1 MSNVQISLTWLV
13 TTTDRRNVTNILYS
27 WDSLTI
33 RTRVY
38 KRKTQS
44 YMRSLLK
51 VKQEFS
57 EKKDNRPNKN
67 VDFSS

>member
-27 WDSLTI
+27 WDNLTI